1 MRTHS
6 PTTQRGAAT
15 LGIALM
21 MVFAILLSVA
31 FANRS
36 VIFEAKTSANQYR
49 AAQAFEAAEAGL
61 DWAIAQ
67 LNRDAP
73 IGDDC
78 LPSTQATASPFR
90 EHGATV
96 IEAACIESDGAW
108 ACSCPVSGAPQPV
121 GAGGSTLGFAIRL
134 APASQSGLL
143 QLTSIGCSEST
154 AACLAG
160 GGSGGAKAQVQVLVG
175 RLPGLDSPPAAALTV
190 RGTPSFSS
198 PGLVVRHL
206 DPRSGGITVHSGG
219 NIDSAQLQL
228 TSSPGTPAAASVI
241 SDDPALAQLSTQGL
255 FASVFRMGKATW
267 RAQPAVRIVDC
278 KSSCDTSLA
287 QTTPTSLM
295 WLDGGLK
302 LDTPIVLGTPERPVL
317 LVVDGPVDIHANA
330 VIHGVVYATS
340 SSWTDTAG
348 ASINGAVLVEG
359 DLQATGATQ
368 INHNAALL
376 LALHDHTGSYARVP
390 GSWRDF

>member
-1 MRTHS
+1 MRTNS

-61 DWAIAQ
+61 DWALAQ
-67 LNRDAP
+67 LNRDVP

-78 LPSTQATASPFR
+78 LPSTQATASLFR
-90 EHGATV
+90 EHGAAV
-96 IEAACIESDGAW
+96 IEAACIESDGVW
-108 ACSCPVSGAPQPV
+108 ACNCPASGAAQPV
-121 GAGGSTLGFAIRL
+121 GTGSSALGFSIRL
-134 APASQSGLL
+134 APAEQVGLL
-143 QLTSIGCSEST
+143 RLTSTGCSDGT
-154 AACLAG
+154 AACLGAS
-160 GGSGGAKAQVQVLVG
+160 GSSGARAQVQVLIG
-175 RLPGLDSPPAAALTV
+175 RIPGLDSPPSAALTV

-198 PGLVVRHL
+198 PVFNVRHA

-219 NIDSAQLQL
+219 GVDVTQLQL
-228 TSSPGTPAAASVI
+228 TSSPGTPVAASVI
-241 SDDPALAQLSTQGL
+241 GDDTALAQLSAEGL
-255 FASVFRMGKATW
+255 FAGAFRMTKASW
-267 RAQPAVRIVDC
+267 RAQPVVRVVDC
-278 KSSCDTSLA
+278 QSACDASLA
-287 QTTPTSLM
+287 QAPHASLM

-330 VIHGVVYATS
+330 VIHGVVYTTS
-340 SSWTDTAG
+340 PTWTDTAG

-376 LALHDHTGSYARVP
+376 LALQDHTGSYARVP